1 VNGGLVHLKRTK
13 EIALAFPRGA
23 HQEVFIEGILQ
34 YANTND
40 CKWSYIIAPEWNA
53 VSILHLVGWP
63 GDGVIAALNTTKE
76 AKVAETFPLP
86 MVNISGVLVK
96 SPVPRSSVDNRAI
109 GVLAA
114 EHLIDRGFQ
123 SFAYY
128 GMKDVEYSRQ
138 RMLGFQEKLAEFG
151 YKTGSLTVPSTFG
164 MQGNFWLRQQRDL
177 TEWISKLALPC
188 GLFAASDA
196 RARQAINAC
205 QELGIKVPEQ
215 IAVLGVDDQQ
225 IICEHSHPTIS
236 SVARNN
242 IREGYLA
249 AQLLDR
255 LMKKRKVSEGDQL
268 TSPLGIVA
276 RESTATL
283 AISDE
288 RLRGALSY
296 FQENIEEP
304 VTVAEMCAHVGVS
317 RRWLEY
323 AFRSMLGETPFNYM
337 RRQRLEKAR
346 RLLSNEPG
354 TKINRIARRS
364 GYTSANQLA
373 KAFRRE
379 FGESPRDFRK
389 STQG

>member
-1 VNGGLVHLKRTK
+1 VPVKRTH
-13 EIALAFPRGA
+13 EIALAFPRGS

-34 YANTND
+34 YAKANE

-63 GDGVIAALNTTKE
+63 GDGVIAALNTPKE
-76 AKVAETFPLP
+76 AKCAATFHLP
-86 MVNISGVLVK
+86 VVNISGALVE
-96 SPVPRSSVDNRAI
+96 SPVPRSQVDNRAI
-109 GVLAA
+109 GNLAA
-114 EHLIDRGFQ
+114 EHLLGKGFQ
-123 SFAYY
+123 TFAYY
-128 GMKDVEYSRQ
+128 GMKEIEYSNQ
-138 RMLGFQEKLAEFG
+138 RLLGFQQKLAESSHSCEVL
-151 YKTGSLTVPSTFG
+151 KVPSTFR

-177 TEWISKLALPC
+177 TEWIAKLPLPC

-205 QELGIKVPEQ
+205 EELGIKVPEQ
-215 IAVLGVDDQQ
+215 ISVLGVDDQQ
-225 IICEHSHPTIS
+225 IICEHCHPTIS
-236 SVARNN
+236 SIARNN
-242 IREGYLA
+242 IREGYQA
-249 AQLLDR
+249 ALLLDQ
-255 LMKKRKVSEGDQL
+255 LMRKKKVTRHDEL
-268 TSPLGIVA
+268 IPPLGIVA

-283 AISDE
+283 AVGDE
-288 RLRGALSY
+288 RLRKAIEY

-304 VTVAEMCAHVGVS
+304 VTVVEMCSHASVS

-323 AFRSMLGETPFNYM
+323 AFRNMIGETPFNYM
-337 RRQRLEKAR
+337 RRQRLEHAR
-346 RLLSNEPG
+346 RLLTEEPR

-389 STQG
+389 STKA

>member
-1 VNGGLVHLKRTK
+1 LAKRTK

-34 YANTND
+34 YAKTHECN
-40 CKWSYIIAPEWNA
+40 WSYIIAPEWNA
-53 VSILHLVGWP
+53 VSILHLAGWP
-63 GDGVIAALNTTKE
+63 GDGVIAALNTAKE
-76 AKVAETFPLP
+76 AKCAATFHLP
-86 MVNISGVLVK
+86 MVNISGVLVE
-96 SPVPRSSVDNRAI
+96 SPVPRSQVDNRAI

-114 EHLIDRGFQ
+114 EHLLERGFRL
-123 SFAYY
+123 FAYY
-128 GMKDVEYSRQ
+128 GMKDVEYSNRRIQ
-138 RMLGFQEKLAEFG
+138 GFQQKLAESG
-151 YKTGSLTVPSTFG
+151 YNCDALIVPSTFG

-177 TEWISKLALPC
+177 TEWIAKLALPC

-205 QELGIKVPEQ
+205 EELGIRVPEQ

-225 IICEHSHPTIS
+225 IICEHCHPTIS

-242 IREGYLA
+242 IREGYQA
-249 AQLLDR
+249 AMLLDQ
-255 LMKKRKVSEGDQL
+255 LMRQKKISHTNEYIA
-268 TSPLGIVA
+268 PLGIVS

-283 AISDE
+283 AVSDD
-288 RLRGALSY
+288 RLRTAIEY

-304 VTVAEMCAHVGVS
+304 VSVAEMCTHAGVS

-337 RRQRLEKAR
+337 RKQRLEHAR
-346 RLLSNEPG
+346 RLLAEEPS

>member
-1 VNGGLVHLKRTK
+1 LEAAEVKRRK

-34 YANTND
+34 YAVTND

-53 VSILHLVGWP
+53 VSILHLIGWP
-63 GDGVIAALNTTKE
+63 GDGVIAALNTPKE
-76 AKVAETFPLP
+76 AKCAETFHLPL
-86 MVNISGVLVK
+86 VNISGVLVD
-96 SPVPRSSVDNRAI
+96 SPVPRSQVDNRAI

-128 GMKDVEYSRQ
+128 GMKEVEYSNR
-138 RMLGFQEKLAEFG
+138 RLLGFNEKLAEFWHQAA
-151 YKTGSLTVPSTFG
+151 SLRVASTFG
-164 MQGNFWLRQQRDL
+164 MQGDFWLRQQHDL
-177 TEWISKLALPC
+177 VRWIAKLELPC

-205 QELGIKVPEQ
+205 QELDLKVPEQ
-215 IAVLGVDDQQ
+215 VAVLGVDDQQ

-242 IREGYLA
+242 IREGYQA
-249 AQLLDR
+249 AELLDR
-255 LMKKRKVSEGDQL
+255 LLRKKKVTQNEQL
-268 TSPLGIVA
+268 VMPLGIVS

-283 AISDE
+283 AVSDE
-288 RLRGALSY
+288 RLRKAVEY
-296 FQENIEEP
+296 FQANIEEP
-304 VTVAEMCAHVGVS
+304 VTVSEICSHVGVS

-323 AFRSMLGETPFNYM
+323 AFRNMLGETPFNYM
-337 RRQRLEKAR
+337 RRQRLENAR
-346 RLLSNEPG
+346 RLLSEEPG